1 MDKAEVVVVGA
12 GVVGLAVARALARD
26 GRETLVLEAAQ
37 TFGTG
42 VSSRNS
48 EVIHA
53 GIYYPPGSLKARM
66 CVDGRNRLY
75 EFCGRHGVAHSRCG
89 KLIVATTEAESG
101 KLDAIAATAAANG
114 VPLQRLDRDAA
125 GALEPEIAC
134 VDALLS
140 PDTGIVDSHGY
151 MLALLGEAERY
162 GATLACEAP
171 VRRMTLE
178 SNRTAIAV
186 DSDRPSLEADVVIN
200 CAGLDAPSLARRID
214 GFPATWI
221 PRDYLAKGS
230 YFTLACRTP
239 FRRLVYPVPE
249 PGGLGVHLT
258 LDLAGRA
265 RFGPDVEWVSAP
277 DYTVDASRAERFYGA
292 IRRYWP
298 QLPDGALQPAYCG
311 IRPKI
316 TGPDEPAA
324 DFRID
329 GPADHGAPVIN
340 LFGIESPGLTAS
352 LAIAE
357 HVAQI
362 VAGM

>member
-1 MDKAEVVVVGA
+1 MDRAEVVIVGA

-26 GRETLVLEAAQ
+26 GRETLVLEAAE

-53 GIYYPPGSLKARM
+53 GIYYTPGSLKARL
-66 CVDGRNRLY
+66 CVEGRHGLY
-75 EFCGRHGVAHSRCG
+75 EFCERQGVRHSRCG

-101 KLDAIAATAAANG
+101 KLGAIAATAGANG
-114 VPLQRLDRDAA
+114 VPLQALDRDAVRT
-125 GALEPEIAC
+125 LEPEVAC
-134 VDALLS
+134 VAALLS
-140 PDTGIVDSHGY
+140 PDTGIIDSHAY
-151 MLALLGEAERY
+151 MLALLGEAERF

-171 VRRMTLE
+171 VRSMSLQSDRI
-178 SNRTAIAV
+178 AIAI
-186 DSDRPSLEADVVIN
+186 DDDRPSLEAAVVIN
-200 CAGLDAPSLARRID
+200 SAGLGAPSLARRME
-214 GFPATWI
+214 GFPASWI

-230 YFTLACRTP
+230 YFTLASRTP

-265 RFGPDVEWVSAP
+265 RFGPDVEWVSTP
-277 DYTVDASRAERFYGA
+277 DYTVEPSRADHFYGA

-298 QLPDGALQPAYCG
+298 GLPDGALQPAYCG

-316 TGPDEPAA
+316 TAPGEPAA

-329 GPADHGAPVIN
+329 GPAEHGAPVIN

-357 HVAQI
+357 HVARM